1 MYHDGV
7 TFAAGNGHRQNVPF
21 TDHYKSTMYDR
32 QDLSYTGV
40 SQGWNAK
47 GSFFISFIKIPGFW
61 R

>member
-1 MYHDGV
+1 MMESLLLLVMATDK
-7 TFAAGNGHRQNVPF
+7 TCPS

-47 GSFFISFIKIPGFW
+47 GSFFISFIKISGFW